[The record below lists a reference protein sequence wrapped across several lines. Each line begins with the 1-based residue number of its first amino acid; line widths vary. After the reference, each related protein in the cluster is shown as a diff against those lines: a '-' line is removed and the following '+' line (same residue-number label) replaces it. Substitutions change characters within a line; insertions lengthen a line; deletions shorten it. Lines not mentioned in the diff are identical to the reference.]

1 MAGGRMLSRET
12 RLRGK
17 GSRELEGGRVKGW
30 DLVAF
35 SVTAINFSHN
45 NTITQRG
52 KSRRDRSDK
61 MEMNPHY
68 LAEERAAAA
77 AMFLS
82 PGKGAFHP
90 SACHVGLG
98 KEGEERKTGTVMFS
112 CRAVSLASGDWGI
125 SDRP

>member
-1 MAGGRMLSRET
+1 MLSRET

-52 KSRRDRSDK
+52 KRRRDRSDK

-68 LAEERAAAA
+68 LSEERATAA
-77 AMFLS
+77 AMVLS

-98 KEGEERKTGTVMFS
+98 KEGEKRKTCTLMFS
-112 CRAVSLASGDWGI
+112 CIAVSLASGDWGI
-125 SDRP
+125 SDRL

>member
-1 MAGGRMLSRET
+1 M
-12 RLRGK
+12 RGK

-30 DLVAF
+30 DLVAC

-68 LAEERAAAA
+68 FAEDQATAA
-77 AMFLS
+77 AMALS

-90 SACHVGLG
+90 SASHVGMG
-98 KEGEERKTGTVMFS
+98 KEGEKRKTCTVMFS
-112 CRAVSLASGDWGI
+112 CRAISLASRVWGI
-125 SDRP
+125 SDRL